1 MRWTRGESTED
12 IEDRRGETGGRG
24 GFGGGGGMRLGLG
37 GTLLLLVLSFVFKT
51 DLLSLFS
58 GGGAVGLAP
67 ETNTSVPLNDPAEEE
82 RKQFITFVLNDA
94 QRTWD
99 KVLPQ
104 AGSQYRHAKLVL
116 FRDLTAS
123 ACGAAESATGPFY
136 CPGDEKVY
144 LDLSFFDELR
154 TRFGAAGE
162 FAQAY
167 VVAHEV
173 GHHVQKVIGIE
184 SKVRQLQHRNP
195 GAANQLSVRM
205 ELQADCL
212 AGVWGNATAERKLLD
227 ERDIESGLRAAAAV
241 GDDHIQ
247 KMSGRGVSPESFTH
261 GSSAQRMQWF
271 KRGLQSGDVSSCNA
285 FAQ

>member
-12 IEDRRGETGGRG
+12 IEDRRGESGGRG
-24 GFGGGGGMRLGLG
+24 GFRGGGMRLGLG
-37 GTLLLLVLSFVFKT
+37 GTLLLLVLSFIFKT

-58 GGGAVGLAP
+58 GGGSVGMIP
-67 ETNTSVPLNDPAEEE
+67 ETASAPPIDDPAEEE
-82 RKQFITFVLNDA
+82 RKQFIAFVLNDA

-99 KVLPQ
+99 KLLPQ
-104 AGSQYRHAKLVL
+104 NGGQYRHATLVL
-116 FRDLTAS
+116 FRDLTQS
-123 ACGAAESATGPFY
+123 ACGAAQSATGPFY

-167 VVAHEV
+167 VVAHEI

-184 SKVRQLQHRNP
+184 SRVRQLQRRNP
-195 GAANQLSVRM
+195 GAENQLSVRM

-227 ERDIESGLRAAAAV
+227 QRDIESGLRAAAAV

-271 KRGLQSGDVSSCNA
+271 KRGLQSGDVGSCNT
-285 FAQ
+285 FGQ